1 MFKKIFS
8 KEFKSSS
15 QGKGHTVAIAARPAG
30 ISRIHSE
37 KEHRRQQKLLV
48 ALEQV
53 SKTLAVEVDLH
64 KILEDM
70 AKIIAKAVGAKWVNF
85 WELTPDK
92 KAVFISA
99 HYGMTRAYA
108 EHSRRYPIR
117 LGNAWI
123 GRAVKSGKAWGTSDI
138 LTDPNFLKDLGPKWR
153 TAIRRQD
160 YRALLCLPT
169 VSRRGVV
176 GGMCL
181 YFPEVHTFTD
191 FEMRLVTVS
200 ANQAAT
206 AITNAQ
212 IFGDL
217 LVERNKTIAIVNSL
231 ADGII
236 MYDPKGRVTFFN
248 PKAEELL
255 WVPRKLVEGRNLAD
269 LRLQQKRRPRETA
282 FLENVIN
289 ISTLPVADFETKEFS
304 ITAPQKISFQV
315 TKLPVQG
322 AESEKLGHVV
332 VLHDVTREKESEEM
346 KLNFVSVASH
356 QLRTPLSEIKWAL
369 ATVLNQDVGP
379 LNEEQKNILAKTHT
393 TNDYLIRLV
402 SDLLDVSRIEEGR
415 FGYVFKTVQLYD
427 TVREVFEEIARPAAG
442 RRRQPSLILEKPDAV
457 PPAISADA
465 SKLRIAVFN
474 VLDNAVKYTPKGSVR
489 VFLRVSAKTVSCI
502 VKDTGIGI
510 PRDQQKF
517 IFQKF
522 FRARNAVRVQ
532 TEGSGLGLWIANEVM
547 KRHKGTITVES
558 GENKGSAFS
567 LNFPLDSHDMPR
579 GKVEGL

>member
-1 MFKKIFS
+1 MGERNFKKNS
-8 KEFKSSS
+8 KTNNRKI
-15 QGKGHTVAIAARPAG
+15 GRTIAIAAKPKG
-30 ISRIHSE
+30 ISAIHSE
-37 KEHRRQQKLLV
+37 KEHRKQQKLLV

-53 SKTLAVEVDLH
+53 SKTLTVEVDLH

-99 HYGMTRAYA
+99 HYGMTNAYM
-108 EHSRRYPIR
+108 EHSRKYPIR
-117 LGNAWI
+117 LGTAWI
-123 GRAVKSGKAWGTSDI
+123 GRTVKSGKAWGTSDI
-138 LTDPNFLKDLGPKWR
+138 LTDPNLIKDLGPKWR

-169 VSRRGVV
+169 VSKRGVV

-181 YFPEVHTFTD
+181 YFPGVHPFTD
-191 FEMRLVTVS
+191 FEMRLATVA

-212 IFGDL
+212 IFSDL
-217 LVERNKTIAIVNSL
+217 AAERNKTIAIVNSL

-236 MYDPKGRVTFFN
+236 MYDPEGRVTFFN
-248 PKAEELL
+248 PRAEELL

-269 LRLQQKRRPRETA
+269 IRLQQKRRPKETA
-282 FLENVIN
+282 FLENIIS
-289 ISTLPVADFETKEFS
+289 ISTLPVNDFETKEFS
-304 ITAPQKISFQV
+304 IAAPQKISFQV
-315 TKLPVQG
+315 AKLPVRG
-322 AESEKLGHVV
+322 VGNENLGHVA
-332 VLHDVTREKESEEM
+332 VLHDITREKESEEM

-379 LNEEQKNILAKTHT
+379 LNEEQKNILGKTHT

-415 FGYVFKTVQLYD
+415 FGYVFKRVQLYD
-427 TVREVFEEIARPAAG
+427 AVREVFEEISHPAGG
-442 RRRQPSLILEKPDAV
+442 RRRQLSFVLEKPDRAL
-457 PPAISADA
+457 PPISADA
-465 SKLRIAVFN
+465 SKLRIAIFN
-474 VLDNAVKYTPKGSVR
+474 ILDNAVKYTPKGSVQIS
-489 VFLRVSAKTVSCI
+489 FRVSGKTLSCI

-522 FRARNAVRVQ
+522 FRARNAIRVQ

-547 KRHKGTITVES
+547 ERHKGIVTVES
-558 GENKGSAFS
+558 AENKGSSFS
-567 LNFPLDSHDMPR
+567 LNFPLDPRDMPR